1 MNSYVTKILTQSQI
15 TTYTLLYLILFGLL
29 RPMVLNIK
37 FDGNSAIM
45 SCLAFFLWIFLSK
58 CITYMIV

>member
-1 MNSYVTKILTQSQI
+1 MNSYVTKILTQAQI
-15 TTYTLLYLILFGLL
+15 TTYTLLFLILFGLL

-37 FDGNSAIM
+37 FDGTRTIM
-45 SCLAFFLWIFLSK
+45 TTLVFFLWIFLSK

>member
-15 TTYTLLYLILFGLL
+15 TAYTLLYLILFGLL
-29 RPMVLNIK
+29 RPMILNQQ
-37 FDGNSAIM
+37 FNGNWTIM